1 MFFTQWIEVTSRAG
15 KRRAFTFAHG
25 MNMHRMESRRQ
36 PAGFNADQHAVR
48 PLAED
53 SKTDDPVIFVF
64 QFGSGSRSRDDCGA
78 TARQA

>member
-48 PLAED
+48 PLAE
-53 SKTDDPVIFVF
+53 SCQTDNPAIFVF
-64 QFGSGSRSRDDCGA
+64 QLGGCSRSKDD
-78 TARQA
+78 R